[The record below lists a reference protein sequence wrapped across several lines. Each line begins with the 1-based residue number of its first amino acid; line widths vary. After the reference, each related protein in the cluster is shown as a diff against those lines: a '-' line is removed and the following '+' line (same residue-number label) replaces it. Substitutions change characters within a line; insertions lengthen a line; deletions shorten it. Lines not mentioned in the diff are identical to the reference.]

1 MKRYGIILAVT
12 ILLATATGCLGAA
25 KGEGLTLDGRGLTVG
40 PSQEIRD
47 KIANDAADA
56 EIANDAAETA
66 AEIEQQAKDG
76 QTRREAMKQIALA
89 VAVAAAVAGVGF
101 GLKLAA
107 PLAREAVG
115 GLEAA
120 LALRQSKRLEISLEV
135 GPQGY
140 SGHLLAEGYTQ
151 AEITD
156 LVHQTPVLD
165 APRVQQ
171 LQIQAG
177 PRGMQILA
185 ERGEIEET
193 LERLTSSEAGARDA
207 VAANVAE

>member
-1 MKRYGIILAVT
+1 MKRYVIPTMIIL
-12 ILLATATGCLGAA
+12 LLATATGCLGAA
-25 KGEGLTLDGRGLTVG
+25 KGEGMTIGNDLITIG
-40 PSQEIRD
+40 PSQSVRD
-47 KIANDAADA
+47 DIALGKAALA
-56 EIANDAAETA
+56 NTIAKNESGS
-66 AEIEQQAKDG
+66 EIEQDAKDG
-76 QTRREAMKQIALA
+76 ETHREALKQTAL
-89 VAVAAAVAGVGF
+89 AAAVGLAMAGVGF

-107 PLAREAVG
+107 PMAREAV
-115 GLEAA
+115 AA
-120 LALRQSKRLEISLEV
+120 LNAALELRRSKRLEISLEV
-135 GPQGY
+135 GPGGY

-156 LVHQTPVLD
+156 LVHQTPALD

-193 LERLTSSEAGARDA
+193 LERLPEVVETEVEVISE
-207 VAANVAE
+207 

>member
-1 MKRYGIILAVT
+1 MKTYVNILAM
-12 ILLATATGCLGAA
+12 ILLLATATGCLGAA

-76 QTRREAMKQIALA
+76 QTRREAMKQMALA

-177 PRGMQILA
+177 SRGMRILA
-185 ERGEIEET
+185 ERDELGET
-193 LERLTSSEAGARDA
+193 LARLAGPELTEAEVVGND
-207 VAANVAE
+207 